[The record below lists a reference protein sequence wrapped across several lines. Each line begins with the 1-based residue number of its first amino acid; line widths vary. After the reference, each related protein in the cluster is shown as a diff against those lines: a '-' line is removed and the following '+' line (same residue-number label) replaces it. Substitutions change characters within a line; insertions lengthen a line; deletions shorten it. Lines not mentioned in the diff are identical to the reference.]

1 MFGYVF
7 LFLYHLSFSQCSY
20 SFTAPCVVPTIA
32 QGTVIPIEKEL
43 DPNATTMATVTLPPS
58 TNKVIHGTTLE
69 VVCEDHYEFPIL
81 SSSPPTCINGTWS
94 IIPRCTPAR
103 CKTLPKPP
111 KFGMVLA
118 PKTEHGMKA
127 RFKCKDG
134 FQLIGSDG
142 KEVVDE
148 NAYVMV
154 CAFGNWTG
162 VTPECKE
169 LFCSYPGHVAHGKI
183 LLVGNMG
190 LYDYRPYVKKVYI
203 GSNSID
209 GPIINHFVFRFSITN
224 KSCTIAIRDMF

>member
-1 MFGYVF
+1 MNSLIQTIYYFI
-7 LFLYHLSFSQCSY
+7 
-20 SFTAPCVVPTIA
+20 APCVVPTIA

-43 DPNATTMATVTLPPS
+43 DPNATTVATITLPPS

-69 VVCEDHYEFPIL
+69 VVCENYYEFPIL
-81 SSSPPTCINGTWS
+81 SSSPPTCVNGTWS

-134 FQLIGSDG
+134 FQLVGPDG

-148 NAYVMV
+148 NAYVMI
-154 CAFGNWTG
+154 CSFGNWTG
-162 VTPECKE
+162 LTPECKE
-169 LFCSYPGHVAHGKI
+169 LFCSYPGFVDHGKI

-190 LYDYRPYVKKVYI
+190 LYDYRPYVKKVSY
-203 GSNSID
+203 
-209 GPIINHFVFRFSITN
+209 
-224 KSCTIAIRDMF
+224 TIPTKK